1 MATSLQDTATV
12 RDLFFDGSPG
22 QPADALTRLLCQ
34 SCPTIGRV
42 PLDLIDTAWR
52 ELADATNGFM
62 STKLA
67 AVVAAGWTACDA
79 FENAARSTRD
89 DPDATEVVA
98 LVQHRI
104 AASQRP
110 SIAVY
115 LGGTRLA
122 AVEIEVEIAVTIAGM
137 IAVVEEARLTEVR
150 AGNCTVSGSLSVQGI
165 VLLTR
170 QHEYDLQ
177 GALRLRDGGTLSEPA
192 PSSGTEPVVFS
203 MAEVRMTA

>member
-1 MATSLQDTATV
+1 MATSLHDTATV
-12 RDLFFDGSPG
+12 RDLFFDSSPG

-34 SCPTIGRV
+34 SCPAIGRV

-52 ELADATNGFM
+52 ELADETDGFM
-62 STKLA
+62 STRLA
-67 AVVAAGWTACDA
+67 AVVAAGWTTCDA

-89 DPDATEVVA
+89 DPGAAEVVA
-98 LVQHRI
+98 LVPHRI

-110 SIAVY
+110 SIDLY

-122 AVEIEVEIAVTIAGM
+122 ALEIELEIAVTIAGM
-137 IAVVEEARLTEVR
+137 IAVVKEARLAEVR
-150 AGNCTVSGSLSVQGI
+150 AGNCTVSGSLSVQGN

-170 QHEYDLQ
+170 HYEFDLQ
-177 GALRLRDGGTLSEPA
+177 GALRLRDGVALGGAA